1 MGHTNNLFY
10 EYRIFKFNDIVE
22 LKTILFMFDAYHNVL
37 PYDFQQLF
45 IKSIPLY
52 SARRTH
58 QFIREN
64 VRINMRAM
72 SIPVLGVKLWN
83 SLDESLVNIMSK
95 YTFKRHYINILIGKY
110 TM

>member
-1 MGHTNNLFY
+1 
-10 EYRIFKFNDIVE
+10 
-22 LKTILFMFDAYHNVL
+22 MFDAYHNVL
-37 PYDFQQLF
+37 PYDLQQLF

-64 VRINMRAM
+64 VRINIRAM
-72 SIPVLGVKLWN
+72 YS
-83 SLDESLVNIMSK
+83 SLNESLVNTMSK
-95 YTFKRHYINILIGKY
+95 YTFKRHYINILIDKN